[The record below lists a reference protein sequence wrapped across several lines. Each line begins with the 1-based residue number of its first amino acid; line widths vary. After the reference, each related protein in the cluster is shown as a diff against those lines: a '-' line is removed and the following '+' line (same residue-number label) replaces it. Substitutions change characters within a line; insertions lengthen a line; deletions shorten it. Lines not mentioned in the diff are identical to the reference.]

1 MRDKKAAMKDLGRVC
16 RRKIVIQQYSEK
28 KNEWGDPIGAGWD
41 DWKTVWAERSS
52 LWGRDYY
59 AALAVGEEQTVEF
72 VVRYVAFLDE
82 LKTDTHRLL
91 YDGEIYDIKHIDYL
105 KDDGMWLKIRAVRRA

>member
-1 MRDKKAAMKDLGRVC
+1 MKSKAEVMKDLGRV
-16 RRKIVIQQYSEK
+16 RRRRLTIQRKETTK
-28 KNEWGDPIGAGWD
+28 DRAGNLTESWV

-72 VVRYVAFLDE
+72 VVRYVAFLEE

-91 YDGEIYDIKHIDYL
+91 YDGELYNIRHTDYL
-105 KDDGMWLKIRAVRRA
+105 KDDGTWLKMKAVRRQ

>member
-1 MRDKKAAMKDLGRVC
+1 M
-16 RRKIVIQQYSEK
+16 
-28 KNEWGDPIGAGWD
+28 
-41 DWKTVWAERSS
+41 
-52 LWGRDYY
+52 
-59 AALAVGEEQTVEF
+59 EF